1 MKVVP
6 AICDMQAA
14 ARAARAAGKSIG
26 FVPTMGALHE
36 GHLSLV
42 RRAREECDTVV
53 ASVFVNPIQFGPNED
68 YLNYPR
74 DPERDSGLLKKEGVD
89 HLFSP
94 SAEEM
99 YPEGPQTSIDVGGV
113 AQLLEGEFRP
123 GHFAGVATVVKKLFD
138 AALPDKAYF
147 GQKDA
152 QQCAVVR
159 QLVRDL
165 NLPVEIVVCPIV
177 REQDGLA
184 MSSRNA
190 YMNEEEREVALVL
203 FRSLRRARELLEG
216 GASSAAAIEAAM
228 RAVLEAEPLAK
239 IDYAAVVDAATFQP
253 IERVEKDAVCALAV
267 WIGRARLLDN
277 MTISAEDD
285 GFTFHL

>member
-74 DPERDSGLLKKEGVD
+74 DPERDSGLLKKEGMD
-89 HLFSP
+89 FLFSP

-159 QLVRDL
+159 QLVRDF

-190 YMNEEEREVALVL
+190 YMNEEEREAALVL
-203 FRSLRRARELLEG
+203 SRSLRRARELLEG
-216 GASSAAAIEAAM
+216 GESSAAAIEAAM

>member
-1 MKVVP
+1 
-6 AICDMQAA
+6 MQAA
-14 ARAARAAGKSIG
+14 AEEARAAGKSIG

-42 RRAREECDTVV
+42 RRARKECDTVV
-53 ASVFVNPIQFGPNED
+53 VSVFVNPVQFGPNED

-74 DPERDSGLLKKEGVD
+74 DPERDSKLLEEEGVD
-89 HLFSP
+89 FLFTP

-99 YPEGPQTSIDVGGV
+99 YPEGPQTSIDVGSV
-113 AQLLEGEFRP
+113 ARPLEGEFRP

-138 AALPDKAYF
+138 ATLPDKAYF

-159 QLVRDL
+159 QLTRDF

-190 YMNEEEREVALVL
+190 YMNEEEREAALVL
-203 FRSLRRARELLEG
+203 SRSLRRARELLEG
-216 GASSAAAIEAAM
+216 GESSVAAIEAAM

-253 IERVEKDAVCALAV
+253 VKKVEKDAVCALAV

-277 MTISAEDD
+277 LTI
-285 GFTFHL
+285 GFEGGKIVCRL